1 MRFYFGK
8 SYQNYKIYNSEDLA
22 LYILNEAHVAC
33 VGGASFG
40 DENCLRFSFAA
51 SEESI
56 HLAFDRIEVAL
67 QKLQ

>member
-1 MRFYFGK
+1 
-8 SYQNYKIYNSEDLA
+8 

-56 HLAFDRIEVAL
+56 HIAFDRIEVAL